1 MCKVCDSVKCVS
13 IIKENLLFYVLI
25 VLLCMYYQF
34 CSSYYFIF
42 NFDLVLNIKLL
53 FGLNHYST
61 DNLLIACFIVGML
74 KLNISRK
81 YFCLTIARQYL
92 VCNV

>member
-1 MCKVCDSVKCVS
+1 MCKVCDSVKYVS

-25 VLLCMYYQF
+25 VLCMYYQF
-34 CSSYYFIF
+34 CSSYFIF
-42 NFDLVLNIKLL
+42 NLDLVLNIKFL

-81 YFCLTIARQYL
+81 YFCLTIARQSL